1 MARRHFKRAGIV
13 IAEMLGAMVLFT
25 GGVAA
30 LVTLVRPAVR
40 RHKMFDLEVFDKV
53 KEHTNEVNTQIM
65 SAVTQLAR
73 HEFLI
78 PANLALIAYFL
89 FIRKR
94 SWFSVRVAA
103 VALSSLGLMLVLKF
117 LFKRPRPL
125 EPLLQQA
132 RGMSFP
138 SGHALMSVTFYGL
151 LIYIIYKTQKDKPFK
166 WPLIISIAILIQ
178 LIGFSRIYLR
188 VHYATDVLAGFVI
201 GLTWLVISLDT
212 LRRIEYYNKEHGGL
226 PPPPLPATK

>member
-1 MARRHFKRAGIV
+1 MVRRHLKRAGVV
-13 IAEMLGAMVLFT
+13 IAEMLGAMILFT

-30 LVTLVRPAVR
+30 LVTVVRPLVR
-40 RHKMFDLEVFDKV
+40 RHKMIDLEVFDRV
-53 KEHTNEVNTQIM
+53 KEHTNDLNTQIM
-65 SAVTQLAR
+65 SAATQLAR

-78 PANLALIAYFL
+78 PANIILIAYFL

-103 VALSSLGLMLVLKF
+103 VALSSLGLMFTLKF

-151 LIYIIYKTQKDKPFK
+151 LIYIIYKTQKGKPFK
-166 WPLIISIAILIQ
+166 WPAIISLIILIQ

-188 VHYATDVLAGFVI
+188 VHYATDVLAGYMI
-201 GLTWLVISLDT
+201 GLLWLVVSLDT
-212 LRRIEYYNKEHGGL
+212 LHRIEYYNKEHGGL
-226 PPPPLPATK
+226 PPPPLPVTQ